1 MSENIPSEG
10 INININ
16 NSDQNSS
23 EGGSFLDK
31 IFNLGIKLL
40 VPLILVFALF
50 SVIVFF
56 GVILPLLEGI
66 ADVGFPV
73 LDIILPLSAPLTP
86 AIGGLGVLFGW
97 LTGR

>member
-1 MSENIPSEG
+1 MSENSQADG
-10 INININ
+10 IKININ
-16 NSDQNSS
+16 NSDNSS

-40 VPLILVFALF
+40 VPLILVFGLF
-50 SVIVFF
+50 TVVVFF
-56 GVILPLLEGI
+56 GVILPLLEGV
-66 ADVGFPV
+66 ADVAFPV
-73 LDIILPLSAPLTP
+73 LDLVLPLSAPLAP